1 MKIAILSPIGRSGTP
16 EHGGIETVVRNL
28 ANEFVRQGHGVDLLV
43 YPPPGREPT
52 VGVVDPSV
60 NIERLHAQHK
70 RTLAKALLRYCRR
83 RHPDVILAAS
93 HRANMVAGRARRQL
107 RQAVKVYVSEHNTVS
122 AGIKDDGP
130 LKRWHRLHQ
139 IRSAYGRADGVVAVS
154 RGVAEDL
161 HERVGIDPT
170 LIRVIYNPIVTDEME
185 RLAAQGL
192 DHPWFAP
199 GQPPVVLGVGRLA
212 PQKDFA
218 TLIRA
223 FAQLRRN
230 RTCRLVILGE
240 GKERQRLEAL
250 THTLGVTGDVD
261 MPGFAANP
269 FPYMRHAAVLA
280 LSSAFEGFAN
290 VVAEALAV
298 GTPVAATDCPHGPR
312 EILED
317 GRYGALSPVG
327 DPHALAHGMQ
337 TMMSSPPDEALL
349 RARAKTFSSA
359 AIAQCYLSLFAGREE
374 SAPAACSRPGG
385 STAMMRPRPH
395 RPKP

>member
-28 ANEFVRQGHGVDLLV
+28 ANEFARQGHGVDLLV

-52 VGVVDPSV
+52 VGAVDPSV

-70 RTLAKALLRYCRR
+70 RTLVKALSRYARH

-93 HRANMVAGRARRQL
+93 HRANMVACRARSQL
-107 RQAVKVYVSEHNTVS
+107 RQPVKVYVSEHNTVS

-139 IRSAYGRADGVVAVS
+139 IRSAYGRADAVVAVS

-161 HERVGIDPT
+161 HKRVGIAPA

-185 RLAAQGL
+185 RLAAHAL

-199 GQPPVVLGVGRLA
+199 SQPPVILGVGRLA
-212 PQKDFA
+212 PQKDFG

-230 RTCRLVILGE
+230 RLCRLVILGE
-240 GKERQRLEAL
+240 GKERQHLETL
-250 THTLGVTGDVD
+250 TRSLGISGDVD
-261 MPGFAANP
+261 MPGFAENP
-269 FPYMRHAAVLA
+269 FPYMRHATVLA

-327 DPHALAHGMQ
+327 DPDTLARAIQ
-337 TMMSSPPDEALL
+337 TTMSSPPDGALL

-359 AIAQCYLSLFAGREE
+359 AIAQRYLSLFADRTE
-374 SAPAACSRPGG
+374 SASPASQG
-385 STAMMRPRPH
+385 SALPLR
-395 RPKP
+395 

>member
-43 YPPPGREPT
+43 YPPPGREPI

-70 RTLAKALLRYCRR
+70 RTLVKALSRYSRH

-93 HRANMVAGRARRQL
+93 HRANMVACRARSQL
-107 RQAVKVYVSEHNTVS
+107 NQPVKVYVSEHNTVS
-122 AGIKDDGP
+122 AGIQDDGP
-130 LKRWHRLHQ
+130 LKRWRRLRQ
-139 IRSAYGRADGVVAVS
+139 IRSAYGRADSVIAVS

-161 HERVGIDPT
+161 HKRVGVAPA

-185 RLAAQGL
+185 RLAALAL
-192 DHPWFAP
+192 DHPWFAHNE
-199 GQPPVVLGVGRLA
+199 PPVILGVGRLA

-230 RTCRLVILGE
+230 RLCRLVILGE
-240 GKERQRLEAL
+240 GKERQSLEAL
-250 THTLGVTGDVD
+250 TRTLGVSADVE

-327 DPHALAHGMQ
+327 DPQALAHGIEN
-337 TMMSSPPDEALL
+337 MMSSPPDAALL
-349 RARAKTFSSA
+349 KSRAKTFSSA
-359 AIAQCYLSLFAGREE
+359 AIAQRYLSLFSGREE
-374 SAPAACSRPGG
+374 IS
-385 STAMMRPRPH
+385 STASQGSAVQLR
-395 RPKP
+395 